1 MKKLLLIDDEFIFRQ
16 GLKYMMDWEGA
27 GYTITGEASNGQEG
41 LEKYLLLQPDVI
53 LCDVVMPVLGG
64 VDFVRKIRETS

>member
-27 GYTITGEASNGQEG
+27 GYTITGEASNGQRG
-41 LEKYLLLQPDVI
+41 WKNISCFSL
-53 LCDVVMPVLGG
+53 
-64 VDFVRKIRETS
+64 T